1 MPPRAQ
7 RRLSFVD
14 RHDLWSDEQ
23 RRAAS
28 AVEREIKRRKLE
40 VIRFAF
46 CDQHGVL
53 RGKTL
58 VASEA
63 IKAMRAGVTMTS
75 TLLAKDTSHRTVFD
89 VFSAGGGMGLD
100 EMAGAGNFVMVAD
113 PSTFRVL
120 GRQRDRWQRGLTD
133 VLWRHRGLFFNPRYG
148 RMGMIVYP
156 YFVLN
161 ELLAPVVEAVGF
173 LGVVLGL
180 LLNALN
186 WPFAILFFLTAY
198 GLGAVLTLTAL
209 VLEEMNF
216 HRYHTFGDRVMLVVW
231 ALLENLGYRQLTVFW
246 RLKGMFNYIR
256 GSRAWGKMD
265 RAGFHTGTAQVADEK
280 AQQPGAIPAPV
291 APPR

>member
-1 MPPRAQ
+1 MPPRAT
-7 RRLSFVD
+7 LSGFVD
-14 RHDLWSDEQ
+14 RHDLWSAEQ

-120 GRQRDRWQRGLTD
+120 PWAHNTGWMLCDIYFPNGKPVPFSTRGLGRD
-133 VLWRHRGLFFNPRYG
+133 ALGKLGRLGFDFFAGL
-148 RMGMIVYP
+148 
-156 YFVLN
+156 
-161 ELLAPVVEAVGF
+161 
-173 LGVVLGL
+173 
-180 LLNALN
+180 
-186 WPFAILFFLTAY
+186 
-198 GLGAVLTLTAL
+198 
-209 VLEEMNF
+209 
-216 HRYHTFGDRVMLVVW
+216 
-231 ALLENLGYRQLTVFW
+231 
-246 RLKGMFNYIR
+246 
-256 GSRAWGKMD
+256 
-265 RAGFHTGTAQVADEK
+265 QV
-280 AQQPGAIPAPV
+280 
-291 APPR
+291 